1 MKKSSFSICFSVY
14 YLLCTAPSIDAGERF
29 QSESYTE
36 NEMRLYLDGLSM
48 VRRSDNSKFYEY
60 LFMVD
65 WKYEVIHPNKSEDYT
80 WINRADSVRLRID
93 GTTYS
98 ISLPDTAS
106 RQEGKRMN
114 VDLFV
119 DIPVLMYLESQK
131 IGKELIEAIANAKSY
146 LDVEFY
152 GWSNLKGEARV
163 VFSLK
168 RSDMAQMKLA
178 CQKLLEEQRRY
189 ISSK

>member
-1 MKKSSFSICFSVY
+1 
-14 YLLCTAPSIDAGERF
+14 
-29 QSESYTE
+29 
-36 NEMRLYLDGLSM
+36 
-48 VRRSDNSKFYEY
+48 
-60 LFMVD
+60 
-65 WKYEVIHPNKSEDYT
+65 
-80 WINRADSVRLRID
+80 VRLRID